1 VGKRNIRKAIDSLRS
16 RIEEHEQKVRME
28 MMKAAPDGGAIEH
41 WRREIELFNRQ
52 LEHAQLRLSRRAR
65 MKR

>member
-1 VGKRNIRKAIDSLRS
+1 
-16 RIEEHEQKVRME
+16 
-28 MMKAAPDGGAIEH
+28 MMKAAPDEGAIEH